1 MLEIKLEGISKRYQY
16 EWIFRKLTIALSPA
30 SKCAITG
37 SNGSG
42 KSTLLKCISGLIP
55 LTEGTLI
62 YRYKGEIISDS
73 EIYKYLV
80 ISAPYLELPEE
91 FTLLE
96 LLKFH
101 FQFKKSVGDISFEEM
116 IEIMYLKEHQQ
127 KPISQFSSGMKQRLK
142 LGLCFFSDVP
152 LVLLD
157 EPTSNLD
164 EKSVFWYLDI
174 VKRFGKNRT
183 IIVCS
188 NEPKEYSF
196 CDQKINV
203 EDYKLKKSL

>member
-1 MLEIKLEGISKRYQY
+1 MLEIKLKEISKRYQY
-16 EWIFRKLTIALSPA
+16 EWIFRKLTFSMPPA
-30 SKCAITG
+30 SKLAITG

-55 LTEGTLI
+55 LTEGSI
-62 YRYKGEIISDS
+62 DYFFGENKISES
-73 EIYKYLV
+73 EIFKHLV

-91 FTLLE
+91 FNLLE

-101 FQFKKSVGDISFEEM
+101 FNFKKSVAELSYQDM
-116 IEIMYLKEHQQ
+116 VEIMYLKEHLR

-142 LGLCFFSDVP
+142 IGLCFFSDVP

-164 EKSVFWYLDI
+164 QNGVEWYLEM
-174 VKRFGKNRT
+174 VNRFGGNRN
-183 IIVCS
+183 IVVCS
-188 NEPKEYSF
+188 NEPKEYPF
-196 CDQKINV
+196 CDSIINV
-203 EDYKLKKSL
+203 EDFKLKHSL